1 MCVLWRDS
9 LFKPCQ
15 LNLHFS
21 EVDHIRQVQTKETPM
36 QDIQIDTK
44 TATKIPS
51 LAGTMQ

>member
-1 MCVLWRDS
+1 MWVLWGDS

-15 LNLHFS
+15 LIPHFP